1 MQPPEDHNML
11 SVMAEAAD
19 GAQGLKEDWLLDYAA
34 EAEGYRLQLLSAQDF
49 INKTWDTRQ

>member
-1 MQPPEDHNML
+1 MQPPQDHNML

-34 EAEGYRLQLLSAQDF
+34 EAEGYRLQLISAQDF
-49 INKTWDTRQ
+49 INRTWETRQ